1 MPKVEGPQVTSATD
15 FPEGNSQ
22 MSIRLSL
29 VGYANTDV
37 IFSDL
42 NSIEF
47 ISVSSFEFSSPE
59 SATSMHGGVQGSKVL
74 ELRVHNQT
82 TKSCT
87 ALQELRVH
95 NQATKSC
102 IASAKKEQ
110 KSQRVAIKALFISIA
125 LISLAIIALLSY
137 LIFYM
142 VYIPKLVH
150 SYPVYL
156 QYHKNNSPYAIVD
169 FTNNGLYDSILTEDQ
184 SYIVSVDL
192 NVPCILAYQ
201 STPLRIFTTIWQMLP
216 LLFGFSKEEQNLHVV
231 MLENMVESSE
241 APITHAIITISNENL
256 EVYIAKIR
264 LDAYFQGLRSFVS
277 WQHNNGAENIV
288 AKISKNKENVDLSN
302 SVLDQN
308 QEIRFEEDNDSNN
321 NIRDDKWLEVRYND
335 KTIDSKIA
343 DSESENESL
352 PPGLNV
358 NLQVNNDSLFET
370 DEDEHS
376 IVSRLSLDEES
387 ETAESTGN
395 KTDGSATPTN
405 IFIQKNTPTRLST
418 THDDSEEGGGASTSG
433 STTSA
438 T

>member
-1 MPKVEGPQVTSATD
+1 
-15 FPEGNSQ
+15 
-22 MSIRLSL
+22 
-29 VGYANTDV
+29 
-37 IFSDL
+37 
-42 NSIEF
+42 
-47 ISVSSFEFSSPE
+47 
-59 SATSMHGGVQGSKVL
+59 
-74 ELRVHNQT
+74 
-82 TKSCT
+82 
-87 ALQELRVH
+87 
-95 NQATKSC
+95 
-102 IASAKKEQ
+102 
-110 KSQRVAIKALFISIA
+110 
-125 LISLAIIALLSY
+125 
-137 LIFYM
+137 M

-192 NVPCILAYQ
+192 NVPVSERNIALDNKTCILAYQ
-201 STPLRIFTTIWQMLP
+201 STLLRIFTTIWQMLP

-264 LDAYFQGLRSFVS
+264 LDAYFQGLRISTAIVFITIFLLWESFFSIIAWRSFVS

-288 AKISKNKENVDLSN
+288 AKISKNKENVNLSN

-358 NLQVNNDSLFET
+358 NLQVNNDSIFET

-376 IVSRLSLDEES
+376 IVSRPSLDEES
-387 ETAESTGN
+387 EIAESTGN

>member
-1 MPKVEGPQVTSATD
+1 
-15 FPEGNSQ
+15 
-22 MSIRLSL
+22 
-29 VGYANTDV
+29 
-37 IFSDL
+37 
-42 NSIEF
+42 
-47 ISVSSFEFSSPE
+47 
-59 SATSMHGGVQGSKVL
+59 
-74 ELRVHNQT
+74 
-82 TKSCT
+82 
-87 ALQELRVH
+87 
-95 NQATKSC
+95 
-102 IASAKKEQ
+102 
-110 KSQRVAIKALFISIA
+110 
-125 LISLAIIALLSY
+125 
-137 LIFYM
+137 
-142 VYIPKLVH
+142 
-150 SYPVYL
+150 
-156 QYHKNNSPYAIVD
+156 
-169 FTNNGLYDSILTEDQ
+169 
-184 SYIVSVDL
+184 
-192 NVPCILAYQ
+192 
-201 STPLRIFTTIWQMLP
+201 MLP

-288 AKISKNKENVDLSN
+288 AKISKNKENVNLSN

-358 NLQVNNDSLFET
+358 NLQVNNDSIFET

-376 IVSRLSLDEES
+376 IVSRPSLDEES
-387 ETAESTGN
+387 EIAESTGN